1 MAFFEFDSVNDWYMA
16 HKICKYIVQID
27 IKPPKMCD
35 ETVSAITLILI
46 YDPDRSKTK
55 ELCDDCVAVWKIYSD
70 NKFEQRKAL

>member
-1 MAFFEFDSVNDWYMA
+1 
-16 HKICKYIVQID
+16 
-27 IKPPKMCD
+27 MCD

-70 NKFEQRKAL
+70 NKFEQREAL

>member
-1 MAFFEFDSVNDWYMA
+1 
-16 HKICKYIVQID
+16 
-27 IKPPKMCD
+27 MCD

-46 YDPDRSKTK
+46 YDSDRSKTK